1 MSHEW
6 NGSYVM
12 EEFFK
17 IAKEKNFLPSKL
29 KEDGV
34 NVVGNPYTLTPVE
47 DHTRVDKTKGDKS
60 GYGVTKEEGKELIE
74 KAHPKTVQMA
84 KSQGEG
90 GVVENGN
97 QQQEKDI
104 EVATK
109 MPHGS
114 LIGVHAELVNEL
126 VKLANYYDS
135 VGDFKKANRIDSTIK
150 KISRPFDGG
159 HLYKE
164 AWLNLV
170 IGGLGIAASLL
181 GPWIAEKLSGP
192 AENRYDTLTTQEHL
206 TDKSG
211 NPVLDKHGKPIPTG
225 SRISKVPSAEYA
237 KVRGIKG
244 KLAVGGAIAT
254 ALSVLG
260 MLGSYIT
267 SIQEDLQIDVNDLY
281 DVLGKVSSPSA
292 QKALQELTPF
302 WHVCQTTNLSDPKNL
317 KQFKDEFDKFVKVF
331 PSIISDV
338 HKSKI
343 EDPSIWPYAAVER
356 AQTKLDDV
364 QTGISDMSKQL
375 EDLMKQAGI
384 VETEAKTDTANEVSS
399 SNIDNS
405 TSSLQKI
412 LSHHGFDGKRWNV
425 QITGEL
431 DQPTID
437 ATKELQQ
444 SVNAQLEKLFVSQ
457 KGRKP
462 SKSYDIIDANNKI
475 VMDPKE
481 IINDI
486 MTLERAII

>member
-164 AWLNLV
+164 AWLIPLIEV
-170 IGGLGIAASLL
+170 GLGLAFSIL

-192 AENRYDTLTTQEHL
+192 ADTHYKDTTH
-206 TDKSG
+206 TDKETT
-211 NPVLDKHGKPIPTG
+211 DKMGRTVKVHTDVSKGKTLSP
-225 SRISKVPSAEYA
+225 EYA
-237 KVRGIKG
+237 KVKGIKG
-244 KLAVGGAIAT
+244 KLMGGGAIAT
-254 ALSVLG
+254 ALGVLG

-267 SIQEDLQIDVNDLY
+267 SIQEDLQTDVNDLY
-281 DVLGKVSSPSA
+281 EVLEKISAPSA